1 MKNRNNG
8 FSFFVEYPLLR
19 ASIIYYMKKILFT
32 GGGSAGHVVPNVAI
46 MEQLLSDGKTDV
58 CYIGGSGIEKK
69 LIAEWQIP
77 YFEIDAP
84 KLVRGGGFA
93 GFKRNLKIPTAFFR
107 AVKKAKEGLK
117 TFQPDAVFSKGG
129 YISLPVVFAAWRLKI
144 PCFAHESD
152 FSVGL
157 ANKLSA
163 RFCKRV
169 FTSFPE
175 TAKKVPHGV
184 YSGAPIRRAVLSST
198 KAEARRKLNIPFH
211 ETVVLVVGGGSGS
224 KALNAAVRSH
234 LKTLTKKYVVLH
246 VCGAGNKVESDNPR
260 YQQLE
265 FVQDMGGLYACADIV
280 VSRSGAGAV
289 FEILALKKRAVFVP
303 LEGQTRGDQAENA
316 AYFKSRGLCH
326 VLAQKRLDE
335 LPQEIERTLVD
346 ERLDERLEQSSVQVG
361 NEMIID
367 ALYGVTAK
375 K

>member
-1 MKNRNNG
+1 
-8 FSFFVEYPLLR
+8 
-19 ASIIYYMKKILFT
+19 MKKILFT
-32 GGGSAGHVVPNVAI
+32 GGGSAGHVVPNIAI
-46 MEQLLSDGKTDV
+46 IEQLLSDGKTDV
-58 CYIGGSGIEKK
+58 CYIGGGGIEKK
-69 LIAEWQIP
+69 LIAQWQIP

-84 KLVRGGGFA
+84 KLIRGGGFA
-93 GFKRNLKIPTAFFR
+93 GFKRNLKIPAAFFR

-117 TFQPDAVFSKGG
+117 TFQPDVVFSKGG

-184 YSGAPIRRAVLSST
+184 YSGAPIRRAVLSAT
-198 KAEARRKLNIPFH
+198 KAESRRTFNIPFH
-211 ETVVLVVGGGSGS
+211 ETVVLIVGGGSGS
-224 KALNAAVRSH
+224 KTLNATVRSH
-234 LKTLTKKYVVLH
+234 LKSLTKKYFVLH
-246 VCGAGNKVESDNPR
+246 ICGMGNTVKCDNPR
-260 YQQLE
+260 YQQFE
-265 FVQDMGGLYACADIV
+265 FVQDMGMAYACADVI

-326 VLAQKRLDE
+326 ALAQKRLDE
-335 LPQEIERTLVD
+335 LPQEIEKTLAD
-346 ERLDERLEQSSVQVG
+346 ERLNERLQQSTMQVG
-361 NEMIID
+361 NGIILD
-367 ALYGVTAK
+367 ALYSVTASK
-375 K
+375 